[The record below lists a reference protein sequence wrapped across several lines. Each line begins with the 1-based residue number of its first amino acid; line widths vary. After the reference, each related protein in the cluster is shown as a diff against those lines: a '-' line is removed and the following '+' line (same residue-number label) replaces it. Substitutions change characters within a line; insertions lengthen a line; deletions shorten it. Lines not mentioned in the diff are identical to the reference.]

1 MLNTFVENHQCKSY
15 LTRKHW
21 FQISYTHEFNFCKK
35 STLNLLSFMSMWFK
49 FHRSGKAEKVVVPS
63 FPRSLTLFSF
73 QERVTCEAL
82 LAFNIFKQ
90 LKFSLW
96 NINRV
101 WFIQAIERSVVV
113 NTSSLLL
120 CYASCIPHALW
131 KYEWSLCFHWQFNH
145 YFSIAFKCTFRLL
158 VFNFY
163 TNVWDA

>member
-35 STLNLLSFMSMWFK
+35 STLNRLSFMSMWFK

-96 NINRV
+96 NIN
-101 WFIQAIERSVVV
+101 SVVYPSHRKICCGEYIIFIAMLCLLYSPCTLKIRMKSMLSLTV
-113 NTSSLLL
+113 QSLL
-120 CYASCIPHALW
+120 
-131 KYEWSLCFHWQFNH
+131 
-145 YFSIAFKCTFRLL
+145 
-158 VFNFY
+158 
-163 TNVWDA
+163 